1 MASAKT
7 ICSKSGLAA
16 KLLTS
21 KYLQEATARLN
32 FANFANYSYN
42 RVESIRFKFG
52 PFVPRD

>member
-42 RVESIRFKFG
+42 GVESIRYKLG
-52 PFVPRD
+52 YFVPRD